1 LTKGYELSVGTFRR
15 TAAVL
20 TAAVVGSTFAAGAAH
35 ATTVTSGYD
44 TSNGTGVI
52 GPAAPGD
59 AITRAQITTRAQDWI
74 SGQVPYSQTEGWQDS
89 AVGGPYRMDCSGFV
103 SMAWAL
109 PTSMVTWTLPQ
120 VATVT
125 DANIS
130 GDANLN
136 PGDAL
141 DDTADHVALFDH
153 WTDGSGDFAYDAE
166 HTYGQLTNQ
175 STDNIDNSTLEG
187 YAMSDFE
194 ALRYDN
200 VTTPTMPAG
209 GELED
214 VTGDG
219 ETDILSTG
227 LFGALNLYQNGGRP
241 APDIFDIAPVQVGS
255 GWVGGYSVAAVGDL
269 WGQGRA
275 GILGTGPGSL
285 LNYYPNSGQ
294 GAAGRFNI
302 APTEVGTGFA
312 GYTVIGLTDLFGT
325 GHKGLLA
332 MDPSGDLDY
341 FPNTGNTGAVGS
353 SAQTFGTPIKVGTGF
368 SGYTVDVADMNGD
381 AKPDLLAVAP
391 NGNLEFFPNTGGS
404 GAIGSA
410 KAVFASDTVV
420 GAGFSTM
427 TVADTAFLTGAKGAD
442 LVVVT
447 SSGDLKLFANH
458 GGTGA
463 PSSADPM
470 FTGSGTQI
478 GEGWTGL
485 TLN

>member
-1 LTKGYELSVGTFRR
+1 VDTLRR
-15 TAAVL
+15 AAAVL
-20 TAAVVGSTFAAGAAH
+20 AAAVVGSTFAFGLAH
-35 ATTVTSGYD
+35 ATTVTSGFD
-44 TSNGTGVI
+44 AANGTGVI

-59 AITRAQITTRAQDWI
+59 AITRVQITTRAQDWI
-74 SGQVPYSQTEGWQDS
+74 NSQVPYSQTEGWQDS

-109 PTSMVTWTLPQ
+109 PTSMVTSTLPE
-120 VATVT
+120 VAAVT

-141 DDTADHVALFDH
+141 DDTADHVVLFDH
-153 WTDGSGDFAYDAE
+153 WTDSSGDFAYDAE
-166 HTYGQLTNQ
+166 HTYGQLANQ

-200 VTTPTMPAG
+200 ATTSTMPAG

-219 ETDILSTG
+219 KPDILSTT
-227 LFGALNLYQNGGRP
+227 LLGALNLYQNSGRP
-241 APDIFDIAPVQVGS
+241 APDMFDITPIQAGS
-255 GWVGGYSVAAVGDL
+255 GWASGYSVAEVGDL

-275 GILGTGPGSL
+275 GILGIGPGGL

-294 GAAGRFNI
+294 GGAGTFNV

-312 GYTVIGLTDLFGT
+312 GYTVIGLTDLFG
-325 GHKGLLA
+325 GGREGLLA

-341 FPNTGNTGAVGS
+341 FPNTGDTGAVGS
-353 SAQTFGTPIKVGTGF
+353 SDPTFGIPIRVGTGF

-391 NGNLEFFPNTGGS
+391 NGNLEFFQNTGGS
-404 GAIGSA
+404 GAVGST
-410 KAVFASDTVV
+410 KPVFAADAVV
-420 GAGFSTM
+420 GTGFSRM
-427 TVADTAFLTGAKGAD
+427 KFADTAFLTGAKGAD
-442 LVVVT
+442 LVVVNPG
-447 SSGDLKLFANH
+447 GDLVLFANH
-458 GGTGA
+458 GGTDA
-463 PSSADPM
+463 PGSADPM
-470 FTGSGTQI
+470 FTGSGTRI
-478 GEGWTGL
+478 GDGWAGL

>member
-1 LTKGYELSVGTFRR
+1 MGTFRR

-20 TAAVVGSTFAAGAAH
+20 AATVVGSTFAAGAAH

-44 TSNGTGVI
+44 VSNGTGVI

-74 SGQVPYSQTEGWQDS
+74 SSRVTYSQTEGWQDS
-89 AVGGPYRMDCSGFV
+89 VVGGPYRMDCSGFV

-141 DDTADHVALFDH
+141 DDTADHITLFDR

-175 STDNIDNSTLEG
+175 STDNIYNSTLEG
-187 YAMSDFE
+187 YAISDFE

-200 VTTPTMPAG
+200 LTTPTMPAG

-219 ETDILSTG
+219 RTDILSTG

-255 GWVGGYSVAAVGDL
+255 GWVSGYSVAAVGDL
-269 WGQGRA
+269 WSQGRA
-275 GILGTGPGSL
+275 GILGTGPGGV

-294 GAAGRFNI
+294 GGAARFNI
-302 APTEVGTGFA
+302 APTEVGIGFA

-325 GHKGLLA
+325 GRKGLLA
-332 MDPSGDLDY
+332 RDPSGDLDY
-341 FPNTGNTGAVGS
+341 FPNTGGTGPVGS
-353 SAQTFGTPIKVGTGF
+353 SAQTLGTPIKVGTGF

-391 NGNLEFFPNTGGS
+391 SGNLELFQNTGGS
-404 GAIGSA
+404 GASGSA
-410 KAVFASDTVV
+410 KPVFASDTVV

-427 TVADTAFLTGAKGAD
+427 MVADTAYLTGAKGAD

-463 PSSADPM
+463 PGSADSM
-470 FTGSGTQI
+470 FTGSGTPI

>member
-1 LTKGYELSVGTFRR
+1 MDTFRR
-15 TAAVL
+15 ATAVLAAAVI
-20 TAAVVGSTFAAGAAH
+20 GGTFAFGMAH

-44 TSNGTGVI
+44 TSNSTGSF

-59 AITRAQITTRAQDWI
+59 AITRAQITTRARDWI
-74 SGQVPYSQTEGWQDS
+74 RGQVPYSQTEGWQDS

-120 VATVT
+120 VAAVT

-141 DDTADHVALFDH
+141 DDTADHVVLFDH
-153 WTDGSGDFAYDAE
+153 WTDNSGDFAYDAE
-166 HTYGQLTNQ
+166 HTYGQLANQ
-175 STDNIDNSTLEG
+175 STDNIYNSTLEG

-194 ALRYDN
+194 ALQYDN
-200 VTTPTMPAG
+200 VATSTMPAG

-219 ETDILSTG
+219 HADILSTT
-227 LFGALNLYQNGGRP
+227 LLGALNLYQNSGQP
-241 APDIFDIAPVQVGS
+241 APDTFDVAPIQAGS
-255 GWVGGYSVAAVGDL
+255 GWASGYKVAAVGDL
-269 WGQGRA
+269 WGQGRS
-275 GILGTGPGSL
+275 GILGIGPGSV

-294 GAAGRFNI
+294 GGAGTFNI

-312 GYTVIGLTDLFGT
+312 GYTVIGLTDLFGA
-325 GHKGLLA
+325 GHEGLLA

-341 FPNTGNTGAVGS
+341 FPNTGDTGAVGS
-353 SAQTFGTPIKVGTGF
+353 SDPTFGIPIRVGTGF

-391 NGNLEFFPNTGGS
+391 NGNLEFFQNTGGS

-410 KAVFASDTVV
+410 NPVFANDAVV
-420 GAGFSTM
+420 GTGFSTM
-427 TVADTAFLTGAKGAD
+427 TAADTAFLTGAKGAD
-442 LVVVT
+442 LVVVN
-447 SSGDLKLFANH
+447 SSGDLLLFANQ
-458 GGTGA
+458 GGTGG
-463 PSSADPM
+463 PGSAVPM
-470 FTGSGTQI
+470 FTGSGTRI
-478 GEGWTGL
+478 GEGWAGL